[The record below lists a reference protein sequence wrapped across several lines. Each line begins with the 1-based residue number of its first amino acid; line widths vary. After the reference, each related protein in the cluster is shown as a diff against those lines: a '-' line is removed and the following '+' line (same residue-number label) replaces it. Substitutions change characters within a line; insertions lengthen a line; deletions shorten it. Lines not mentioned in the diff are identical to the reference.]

1 MPDAYEAAATRLLLL
16 GINYAPEQVGIAVYS
31 TGMAEWLAARGHSVE
46 VIAGQPYYPGWTISP
61 AYRGFLPKRTVESGV
76 GVTRCPLYVPARPT
90 GARRVLHHFSFALSA
105 LCPTLWRGLRQR
117 PQTVFVAAPSLIS
130 APVGW
135 FVARLLGAKAWLHIQ
150 DFEVEAA
157 FSTGLLK
164 STGLAATLARGFER
178 WVMRRFDIV
187 SSISPMMCRKL
198 EAKGVPADRIV
209 EFRNW
214 ADIAGIAPLQAD
226 SPYRRRWNIATP
238 HVALYSGNIA
248 NKQGIEIVVEAA
260 RLLAPRKDLTFVI
273 CGEGPNRA
281 ALEALAGDA
290 GNIQFHDLQPKSDL
304 SDLVGLASVHL
315 LPQVAG
321 AADLVLPSK
330 LNNMLASGRPVV
342 ATASYGTGLAA
353 EVEGCGIVVEP
364 GDAEAFAAAIVQLL
378 DDPDHRAAL
387 GATARRRAT
396 ERWDPEQ
403 ILGRVETRLRQSG
416 ERSSAVGKHATP

>member
-1 MPDAYEAAATRLLLL
+1 MPDAHEVAPARLLLL

-31 TGMAEWLAARGHSVE
+31 TGLAEWLAARGHGVE
-46 VIAGQPYYPGWTISP
+46 VIAGQPYYPGWTIPP
-61 AYRGFLPKRTVESGV
+61 AYRGLLPKRTVESGV

-90 GARRVLHHFSFALSA
+90 GARRMLHHFSFALSA
-105 LCPTLWRGLRQR
+105 LFPTLWRGLRQR
-117 PQTVFVAAPSLIS
+117 PDTVFVAAPSLIS

-135 FVARLLGAKAWLHIQ
+135 LVARLLGAKAWLHIQ

-164 STGLAATLARGFER
+164 STGLAATLARAFER

-198 EAKGVPADRIV
+198 EAKGVPAGRIV

-214 ADIAGIAPLQAD
+214 ADIAGIAPLTTD
-226 SPYRRRWNIATP
+226 SPYRQRWGITTP

-260 RLLAPRKDLTFVI
+260 RLLASRQDLTFVI

-281 ALEALAGDA
+281 ALEELAGEC
-290 GNIQFHDLQPKSDL
+290 GNIQFHELQPKAQL
-304 SDLVGLASVHL
+304 NDLVGLASLHL
-315 LPQVAG
+315 LPQLAG

-330 LNNMLASGRPVV
+330 LNNMLASGRPVI
-342 ATASYGTGLAA
+342 ATAQRGTGLAA

-364 GDAEAFAAAIVQLL
+364 GDAEAFAAAISQLL
-378 DDPDHRAAL
+378 DDPERRAAL
-387 GATARRRAT
+387 GRAARQRAV

-403 ILGRVETRLRQSG
+403 ILGRIEARLNRSG
-416 ERSSAVGKHATP
+416 ERTNAVGKHATP